1 MEFGAIALA
10 IMAAFTGAALYINL
24 VEHPARRVLLDGE
37 MLAQWQAS
45 YPRALRMQATLAVG
59 GFFFGLLAAYWAG
72 KALYVTG
79 ALFAIANWVVTYRF
93 IMPLNR
99 RLMAADPDTADAT
112 TRALLE
118 KWNLL
123 HASRTGLGFLAVVCF
138 FLAMIS

>member
-10 IMAAFTGAALYINL
+10 LMAAFTGAALYINL
-24 VEHPARRVLLDGE
+24 VEHPARRGLLDGE

-45 YPRALRMQATLAVG
+45 YPRASRMQASLAMG

-72 KALYVTG
+72 KALFVTG

-93 IMPLNR
+93 IMPVNR
-99 RLMAADPDTADAT
+99 QLTAADPDTADAAV
-112 TRALLE
+112 RALLE

-123 HASRTGLGFLAVVCF
+123 HAIRTGLGLLAVICF
-138 FLAMIS
+138 FAAL

>member
-10 IMAAFTGAALYINL
+10 LMAAFTGAALYINL
-24 VEHPARRVLLDGE
+24 VEHPARRGLLDGE

-45 YPRALRMQATLAVG
+45 YPRASRMQASLAMG

-72 KALYVTG
+72 KALFVTG

-93 IMPLNR
+93 IMPVNR
-99 RLMAADPDTADAT
+99 QLTAADPDTADAS

-123 HASRTGLGFLAVVCF
+123 HAIRTGLGLLAVICF
-138 FLAMIS
+138 FAAL

>member
-45 YPRALRMQATLAVG
+45 YPRAWRLQASLAIG

-79 ALFAIANWVVTYRF
+79 ALFSIANWVVTYRF
-93 IMPLNR
+93 IMPVNR
-99 RLMAADPDTADAT
+99 TLMAANPDTADAAS
-112 TRALLE
+112 RALLE

-123 HASRTGLGFLAVVCF
+123 HASRTALGFLAVVCF
-138 FLAMIS
+138 FLALV

>member
-24 VEHPARRVLLDGE
+24 VEHPARRALLDGE
-37 MLAQWQAS
+37 MLVHWQAS
-45 YPRALRMQATLAVG
+45 YPRARRMQASLALA

-79 ALFAIANWVVTYRF
+79 ALFAIANWVVTYRW
-93 IMPLNR
+93 ILPLNN
-99 RLMAADPDTADAT
+99 RLMTADPDKADAD

-123 HASRTGLGFLAVVCF
+123 HASRSALGFLAVVCF
-138 FLAMIS
+138 FLAIP

>member
-10 IMAAFTGAALYINL
+10 LMAAFTGAALYINL
-24 VEHPARRVLLDGE
+24 VEHPARRGLLDGE

-45 YPRALRMQATLAVG
+45 YPRAYRMQATLAVG

-72 KALYVTG
+72 KALFVTG
-79 ALFAIANWVVTYRF
+79 ALFSIANWVVTYRC
-93 IMPLNR
+93 IMPVNR
-99 RLMAADPDTADAT
+99 QLTAADPDTADAA

-123 HASRTGLGFLAVVCF
+123 HAIRTGLGLLAVICF
-138 FLAMIS
+138 FAAL